1 MCINYKRSFG
11 RESEEVFDDTLLRVQ
26 DSNKRR
32 RLLSSLQNIADT
44 IAVLGFENEIKK
56 YWNTN
61 WNDDKET
68 THTSCF
74 MSSYPG

>member
-1 MCINYKRSFG
+1 MCINYIRSFG
-11 RESEEVFDDTLLRVQ
+11 RDSEEVFDDTLLRVQ

-32 RLLSSLQNIADT
+32 RLLSSLQDIADV

-61 WNDDKET
+61 WDDDKET
-68 THTSCF
+68 THASCF